1 MELASAYALGQGA
14 AATAAIVERHDAGS
28 VTRTDYAAGAAFD
41 YCTTDACDWYLPS
54 TLELVRTYVGLQGT
68 ANALVDGANYW
79 ASSPG
84 ILRLSGV
91 PTANLGYV
99 VTASGATGGLA
110 ILSKNT
116 TLRVRAIRSF

>member
-1 MELASAYALGQGA
+1 LELASGYALGQGA
-14 AATAAIVERHDAGS
+14 AATTAIVERHDAGS
-28 VTRTDYAAGAAFD
+28 VARTDYAAGAAFD
-41 YCTTDACDWYLPS
+41 LCTENACDWYLPS
-54 TLELVRTYVGLQGT
+54 TLELVRTYVGLRGT

-84 ILRLSGV
+84 ILYLSGV
-91 PTANLGYV
+91 PTSNLAYV
-99 VTASGATGGLA
+99 VTATGATGGLA